1 MELDRNSSLSGMLGI
16 VSDHRN
22 DTVDVVCKDATTACD
37 FAAHTGS
44 CEGDANAF
52 LKALDTVLQ
61 HWLMAFNVHM
71 FRKINYVSPAKWS
84 FIVFRK
90 RRGRKMTASWK
101 LSARV

>member
-1 MELDRNSSLSGMLGI
+1 MLGI
-16 VSDHRN
+16 VSDHGN
-22 DTVDVVCKDATTACD
+22 GTVDVVCKDATTACD

-84 FIVFRK
+84 FIVCRK
-90 RRGRKMTASWK
+90 RRGRKMMASWR
-101 LSARV
+101 LSTRV